1 MKMLI
6 IDFKKWYVFDVTE
19 EYVALYQKQKSILQQ
34 KARETDLQMKQVGIE
49 RQRLLNIIHSILTG
63 NISDSNV
70 IKELSKIWNFSIN
83 ILIL

>member
-1 MKMLI
+1 M
-6 IDFKKWYVFDVTE
+6 YFDVTE